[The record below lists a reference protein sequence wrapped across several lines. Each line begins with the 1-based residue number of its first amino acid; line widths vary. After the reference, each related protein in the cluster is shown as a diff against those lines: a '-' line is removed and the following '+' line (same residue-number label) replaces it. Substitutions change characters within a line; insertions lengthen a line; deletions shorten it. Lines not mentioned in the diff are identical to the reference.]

1 MDLCESPAA
10 GSPSL
15 PGLGHF
21 FGGSFVNNR
30 VTSLVA
36 AAVAVTLAGA
46 GTGHAQ
52 AVTPAGT
59 FGSLPVATFGG
70 TGIPNNAV
78 MTGGVNGATMG
89 LTATQRFSAP
99 AVTNDGAGTFFAAAG
114 PSATNAAY
122 AGWNFDFYTDAG
134 TSNSLFKLFVDRNP
148 GPGTDQWSMQQ
159 IPLGTYQDSW
169 NEGMSFLGSGFD
181 PNAAGEYSFLLVQ
194 YTPTG
199 PYGYTE
205 QARVAM
211 NVDVTTTPEPS
222 SLALLGTGFVGL
234 AGFVKRRV
242 KRV

>member
-1 MDLCESPAA
+1 MK
-10 GSPSL
+10 
-15 PGLGHF
+15 
-21 FGGSFVNNR
+21 NR

-46 GTGHAQ
+46 GTSHAQ

-89 LTATQRFSAP
+89 LTATPRYSAP

-114 PSATNAAY
+114 PSATNSAY
-122 AGWNFDFYTDAG
+122 AGWNFDFYTNAG
-134 TSNSLFKLFVDRNP
+134 ESNSLFKLFVDRDP
-148 GPGTDQWSMQQ
+148 AAGTNQWAMQQ

-169 NEGMSFLGSGFD
+169 NEGMSFLNGAFD
-181 PNAAGEYSFLLVQ
+181 PNTAGEYSFLLVQ

-205 QARVAM
+205 QSRVAM
-211 NVDVTTTPEPS
+211 NVDVGVTTTPEPS
-222 SLALLGTGFVGL
+222 SLALLGTGFVGV

>member
-1 MDLCESPAA
+1 M
-10 GSPSL
+10 
-15 PGLGHF
+15 
-21 FGGSFVNNR
+21 NNR

-46 GTGHAQ
+46 GTGNAQ

-78 MTGGVNGATMG
+78 MTGGVNGATIG
-89 LTATQRFSAP
+89 LTATPRYSAP

-114 PSATNAAY
+114 PSATNSAY
-122 AGWNFDFYTDAG
+122 AGWNFDFYVDAG
-134 TSNSLFKLFVDRNP
+134 SSNSLFKLFVDRNP
-148 GPGTDQWSMQQ
+148 APGTDQWSMQQ

-169 NEGMSFLGSGFD
+169 NEGMSFLSGPFD
-181 PNAAGEYSFLLVQ
+181 PNAGGEYSFLLVQ

-199 PYGYTE
+199 PYGYAE

-222 SLALLGTGFVGL
+222 SLALLGTGFVGV